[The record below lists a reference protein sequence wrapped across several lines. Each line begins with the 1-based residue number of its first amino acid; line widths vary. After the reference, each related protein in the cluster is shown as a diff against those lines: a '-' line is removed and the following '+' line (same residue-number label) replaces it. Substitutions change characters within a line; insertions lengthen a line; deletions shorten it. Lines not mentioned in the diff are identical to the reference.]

1 MKSCLRKL
9 DLFSAQ
15 YQATDRVIPYLG
27 FANATS
33 LEAFSIVWRAPT
45 LPERDLLRR
54 WAALLRGALRRRR
67 WSYPSRALLCSIPM
81 CCRALRRWA
90 HGQSADRPS
99 EGNLRELGPENQRQ
113 PLAVVVD
120 ER

>member
-33 LEAFSIVWRAPT
+33 LEAFSIVWRGANVAGAGSLAAMGFTHKGCSAPT
-45 LPERDLLRR
+45 TVELPLQSLTMFDPYVLSSLETL
-54 WAALLRGALRRRR
+54 G
-67 WSYPSRALLCSIPM
+67 SRAVC
-81 CCRALRRWA
+81 
-90 HGQSADRPS
+90 
-99 EGNLRELGPENQRQ
+99 
-113 PLAVVVD
+113 
-120 ER
+120 